1 MTRTTGSTDKPS
13 NTRTSSSTCTHA
25 PARTLT
31 RLLPLALLLPLATA
45 CGGVAGAD
53 DSDTVTVT
61 VGYQSKTI
69 NTVTAGTLLRSLGYF
84 EEELAARGKKDGKK
98 YEVKWQDY
106 ATGAPITAQ
115 MTTGKIDI
123 GSMGDYPLL
132 INAARGKQL
141 GQPTRLVSVTG
152 YNLRGGLNTVV
163 TKPDSA
169 LRSLT
174 GLRGKK
180 VSTSVGS
187 AADGT
192 LIRALK
198 QAGIDP
204 EKDIHKLNQQPSVGA
219 SALSGGSVDALS
231 QFVAWPGQLAYEG
244 KAKALYDGADLN
256 LPTFHGVTVREE
268 FAKER
273 AGVLDD
279 FLTAQRRAT
288 DYLRERPVAAAESV
302 AKETGLPAE
311 AVYLYNGAHG
321 IATFDPALRPELV
334 AALKKD
340 VPILKAAK
348 LVGDVDVDAFVDP
361 KPLKRI
367 ARGHARPTPTP
378 TPPAGAAKSE
388 LWLRGQDTTR
398 TLADPKKLLAAVVAA
413 KKSEVR
419 AAYVPDALT
428 GTPWFADRAVW
439 VADGS
444 ELRAFVTPSH
454 AKTYAERHAGARVV
468 SYADAVEL
476 AS

>member
-1 MTRTTGSTDKPS
+1 MTRTTG
-13 NTRTSSSTCTHA
+13 
-25 PARTLT
+25 
-31 RLLPLALLLPLATA
+31 RLALAAALLLPLATA
-45 CGGVAGAD
+45 CGGAAGAD
-53 DSDTVTVT
+53 DGNTVTVT

-84 EEELAARGKKDGKK
+84 EEELAARGKKDGKT

-123 GSMGDYPLL
+123 GSMGDFPLL

-141 GQPTRLVSVTG
+141 KQPTRLVSVTG
-152 YNLRGGLNTVV
+152 YNLRGSLNTVV
-163 TKPDSA
+163 TGPDSK
-169 LRSLT
+169 LRSLAD
-174 GLRGKK
+174 LRDKK
-180 VSTSVGS
+180 VSTSIGS

-192 LIRALK
+192 LTRALEK
-198 QAGIDP
+198 AGIDP
-204 EKDIHKLNQQPSVGA
+204 EKGVRKLNQQPSVGA
-219 SALSGGSVDALS
+219 SALAGGSIDALS

-268 FAKER
+268 FAEER

-279 FLTAQRRAT
+279 FLAAQRRAT
-288 DYLRERPVAAAESV
+288 DHLRERPVAAAESV

-321 IATFDPALRPELV
+321 IATFDPALRPELID
-334 AALKKD
+334 ALKKD
-340 VPILKAAK
+340 VPILAKAG
-348 LVGDVDVDAFVDP
+348 LVRDVDVDAFVDP
-361 KPLKRI
+361 EPLRRA
-367 ARGHARPTPTP
+367 ARA
-378 TPPAGAAKSE
+378 PAYPKVEAGDAKSE
-388 LWLRGQDTTR
+388 LWLKGRDSTR
-398 TLADPKKLLAAVVAA
+398 TYDTPKKLLAAVAAA
-413 KKSEVR
+413 KKTGVR

-428 GTPWFADRAVW
+428 GTLWFADRAVW

-444 ELRAFVTPSH
+444 DLRAFVTPSH
-454 AKTYAERHAGARVV
+454 AKTYVGQHAGARVV
-468 SYADAVEL
+468 GYADALEL